1 LLSLIAVPTKAVP
14 ISVVSSFDPQADT
27 VATTIF
33 VEGLGNN
40 TAPSLGAF
48 DIDFQFDSTRL
59 ILDAVLFGPLL
70 GSPDNLR
77 YGNTSG
83 TLTPIE
89 FGAGEAITGA
99 SLLTGGVNLFEV
111 SLLDVASLDA
121 LQPSRVPVLVLFF
134 DGIGEIL
141 NVNPDTL
148 GFGLSVNALSD
159 AFGNELVVD
168 SIGFIPVP
176 APSTLSLLAIGLLG
190 LIWTVRRRPHR
201 RA

>member
-1 LLSLIAVPTKAVP
+1 
-14 ISVVSSFDPQADT
+14 
-27 VATTIF
+27 
-33 VEGLGNN
+33 
-40 TAPSLGAF
+40 
-48 DIDFQFDSTRL
+48 
-59 ILDAVLFGPLL
+59 
-70 GSPDNLR
+70 
-77 YGNTSG
+77 
-83 TLTPIE
+83 
-89 FGAGEAITGA
+89 
-99 SLLTGGVNLFEV
+99 VNLFEV